1 MFFNY
6 QYEIREKIYD
16 SKVLIELDYTINNL
30 DSIKE
35 INPKTLSTKCLP
47 EKEYLE
53 TEFYDNYIVRFESLE
68 DAKKYYHEAIKD
80 HRADKSFNF
89 SLDYKNL
96 ITK

>member
-6 QYEIREKIYD
+6 QYEIREKIYN
-16 SKVLIELDYTINNL
+16 SKVLIELDYTINFIDFENYKPL
-30 DSIKE
+30 FQA
-35 INPKTLSTKCLP
+35 KCLA

-53 TEFYDNYIVRFESLE
+53 TEFYDNYIVRFENLE
-68 DAKKYYHEAIKD
+68 DAKKYYHETIKE